1 MTIGEKLKI
10 VLIKEATTNHTINHG
25 KILAI
30 DISACASLSFLIVQY
45 VKNNTT
51 GIIINVRV
59 NFTIAPV
66 SNDVL
71 P

>member
-30 DISACASLSFLIVQY
+30 DISACASLFLFLSFY
-45 VKNNTT
+45 VK
-51 GIIINVRV
+51 II
-59 NFTIAPV
+59 
-66 SNDVL
+66 L
-71 P
+71 LG